1 MLFEVNLPS
10 LSPTMEEGKIVKWIK
25 KEKDQILSGEVLF
38 EVETDKATMEYESP
52 EDGYVAKIMT
62 LEGETANI
70 NQLVA
75 IISDDL
81 NFTEEDLQN
90 FIFEKDSSK
99 NSNSENINIID
110 KAIPEDSIERETI
123 NNSNIQITPLA
134 LKYVKNNNINLDDI
148 SPQMRRIHI
157 SDLTSTPSSED
168 INKDKIFISPFAK
181 KVASEKS
188 LEIKNIKG
196 SGPLSRIIIRDVLNE
211 ESSEDIPKINKLRQA
226 IAKATIFS
234 KQNIPHFY
242 LNSKVNMNNVLNFR
256 KTEKQKGNKFSF
268 NAILMQAI
276 AKSFKNFHKANCTYK
291 DNGEFIIHDDINIG
305 IAVDTDKGLKMPVV
319 KKINQDDLGE
329 INTNLKNIINLA
341 RDNKISP
348 SDLSSGVIS
357 ISNLGS
363 FNIRSFDAIILP
375 GQTFILAVG
384 QIFEDVYV
392 NKGKIEIA
400 NFVNL
405 TLSCDHRAVDGVLA
419 SQFFTNIVLN
429 LEKINNE
436 Q

>member
-1 MLFEVNLPS
+1 MLFEVNLPA

-25 KEKDQILSGEVLF
+25 NEKDQILSGEVLF

-81 NFTEEDLQN
+81 NFTEDDLEN
-90 FIFEKDSSK
+90 FIIEKGSSK
-99 NSNSENINIID
+99 NSQSEKIID
-110 KAIPEDSIERETI
+110 PVTLEDIFENKTI

-134 LKYVKNNNINLDDI
+134 LKYAKKNNILLDDI
-148 SPQMRRIHI
+148 NPQMRRIHM
-157 SDLTSTPSSED
+157 SDLTSNQSPEVTLK
-168 INKDKIFISPFAK
+168 NKIFISPLAK
-181 KVASEKS
+181 KVALEKS
-188 LEIKNIKG
+188 LEIKKIKG
-196 SGPLSRIIIRDVLNE
+196 SGPLNRIIIRDISNKE
-211 ESSEDIPKINKLRQA
+211 TPEDRPKINKLRQA
-226 IAKATIFS
+226 IAKATIYS

-242 LNSKVNMNNVLNFR
+242 LNSKVNMNNVLSFR

-276 AKSFKNFHKANCTYK
+276 AKSFKNFHEANCTYK
-291 DNGEFIIHDDINIG
+291 ENGEFIVHEDINIG
-305 IAVDTDKGLKMPVV
+305 IAVDTDKGLKMPVL
-319 KKINQDDLGE
+319 KNINQDNLVD
-329 INTNLKNIINLA
+329 INTNLMNMINLT

-348 SDLSSGVIS
+348 SDLSGGVIS

-419 SQFFTNIVLN
+419 SQFFSNIVLN

>member
-10 LSPTMEEGKIVKWIK
+10 LSPTMEDGKIVKWIK
-25 KEKDQILSGEVLF
+25 SEKDQILSGEVLF

-52 EDGYVAKIMT
+52 EDGYVAKIIT
-62 LEGETANI
+62 LEGESAKI

-81 NFTEEDLQN
+81 NFTKEDLEK
-90 FIFEKDSSK
+90 FIYQKDSNIISQ
-99 NSNSENINIID
+99 SENIIQ
-110 KAIPEDSIERETI
+110 KAIPEDGIEKKII

-134 LKYVKNNNINLDDI
+134 LKYSKKNNINLDDI
-148 SPQMRRIHI
+148 SPQMRRIHM
-157 SDLTSTPSSED
+157 SDLVSNLNTED
-168 INKDKIFISPFAK
+168 TINDKIFISPFAK
-181 KVASEKS
+181 KIALEKS
-188 LEIKNIKG
+188 LDIKNIKG
-196 SGPLSRIIIRDVLNE
+196 TGPLNRIIIRDIQDQDTTQDN
-211 ESSEDIPKINKLRQA
+211 PKINKLRQA
-226 IAKATIFS
+226 IAKATIYS

-256 KTEKQKGNKFSF
+256 KIEKQKGNKFSF

-276 AKSFKNFHKANCTYK
+276 AKSFKNFHEANCTYK
-291 DNGEFIIHDDINIG
+291 DNGDFIIHEDINIG
-305 IAVDTDKGLKMPVV
+305 IAVDTDKGLKMPVL
-319 KKINQDDLGE
+319 KKINHEDLVE
-329 INTNLKNIINLA
+329 INSNLMNIINLT

-348 SDLSSGVIS
+348 SDLSGGVIS

-419 SQFFTNIVLN
+419 SQFFSNIVLN
-429 LEKINNE
+429 LEKIKNE
-436 Q
+436 

>member
-10 LSPTMEEGKIVKWIK
+10 LSPTMEDGKIVKWIK
-25 KEKDQILSGEVLF
+25 SEKDQILSGEVLF

-52 EDGYVAKIMT
+52 EDGYVAKIIT
-62 LEGETANI
+62 LEGESAKI

-81 NFTEEDLQN
+81 NFTEEDLEK
-90 FIFEKDSSK
+90 FINQKDSNIISQ
-99 NSNSENINIID
+99 SENIIQ
-110 KAIPEDSIERETI
+110 KAIPEDGIEKKII

-134 LKYVKNNNINLDDI
+134 LKYSKKNNINLDDI
-148 SPQMRRIHI
+148 SPQMRRIHM
-157 SDLTSTPSSED
+157 SDLVSNLNTEET
-168 INKDKIFISPFAK
+168 INDKIFISPFAK
-181 KVASEKS
+181 KVALEKS
-188 LEIKNIKG
+188 LDIKNIKG
-196 SGPLSRIIIRDVLNE
+196 TGPLNRIIIRDIQDQDTTQDN
-211 ESSEDIPKINKLRQA
+211 SKINKLRQA
-226 IAKATIFS
+226 IAKATIYS

-256 KTEKQKGNKFSF
+256 KIEKQKGNKFSF

-276 AKSFKNFHKANCTYK
+276 AKSFKNFHEANCTYK
-291 DNGEFIIHDDINIG
+291 DNGDFIIHEDINIG
-305 IAVDTDKGLKMPVV
+305 IAVDTDKGLKMPVL
-319 KKINQDDLGE
+319 KKINQEDLVE
-329 INTNLKNIINLA
+329 INTNLMNIINLT

-348 SDLSSGVIS
+348 SDLSDGVIS

-419 SQFFTNIVLN
+419 SQFFSNIVLN
-429 LEKINNE
+429 LEKIKNE
-436 Q
+436 

>member
-10 LSPTMEEGKIVKWIK
+10 LSPTMEDGKIVKWIK
-25 KEKDQILSGEVLF
+25 SEKDQILSGEVLF

-52 EDGYVAKIMT
+52 EDGYVAKIIT
-62 LEGETANI
+62 LEGESAKI

-81 NFTEEDLQN
+81 NFTKEDLEK
-90 FIFEKDSSK
+90 FINQKDSNNISQ
-99 NSNSENINIID
+99 SENIIQ
-110 KAIPEDSIERETI
+110 KSIPEDGIEKKII

-134 LKYVKNNNINLDDI
+134 LKYSKKNNINLDDI
-148 SPQMRRIHI
+148 SPQMRRIHM
-157 SDLTSTPSSED
+157 SDLVSNLNTEET
-168 INKDKIFISPFAK
+168 INDKIFISPFAK
-181 KVASEKS
+181 KVALEKS
-188 LEIKNIKG
+188 LDIKNIKG
-196 SGPLSRIIIRDVLNE
+196 TGPLNRIIIRDIQDQDTTQDN
-211 ESSEDIPKINKLRQA
+211 SKINKLRQA
-226 IAKATIFS
+226 IAKATIYS

-256 KTEKQKGNKFSF
+256 KIEKQKGNKFSF

-276 AKSFKNFHKANCTYK
+276 AKSFKNFHEANCTYK
-291 DNGEFIIHDDINIG
+291 DNGDFIIHEDINIG
-305 IAVDTDKGLKMPVV
+305 IAVDTDKGLKMPVL
-319 KKINQDDLGE
+319 KKINQEDLVE
-329 INTNLKNIINLA
+329 INTNLMNIINLT

-348 SDLSSGVIS
+348 SDLSDGVIS

-419 SQFFTNIVLN
+419 SQFFSNIVLN
-429 LEKINNE
+429 LEKIKNE
-436 Q
+436 

>member
-1 MLFEVNLPS
+1 MLFEVNLPA

-25 KEKDQILSGEVLF
+25 NEKDQILSGEVLF

-81 NFTEEDLQN
+81 NFTEEDLEN
-90 FIFEKDSSK
+90 FIIEKDPSK
-99 NSNSENINIID
+99 NSQTKKIID
-110 KAIPEDSIERETI
+110 QVTFEDTVEKKTI

-134 LKYVKNNNINLDDI
+134 LKYAKENSILIDDI
-148 SPQMRRIHI
+148 KPQMRRIHM
-157 SDLTSTPSSED
+157 SDLTLNQSPEVTF
-168 INKDKIFISPFAK
+168 KDKIFISPFAK
-181 KVASEKS
+181 KVAKEKS
-188 LEIKNIKG
+188 LEILKIKG
-196 SGPLSRIIIRDVLNE
+196 SGPLDRIIIRDLLNKE
-211 ESSEDIPKINKLRQA
+211 IPEDSPKINKLRQA
-226 IAKATIFS
+226 IAKATIYS

-256 KTEKQKGNKFSF
+256 KTEKQKGNKFTF

-276 AKSFKNFHKANCTYK
+276 AKSFKNFQEANCTYK
-291 DNGEFIIHDDINIG
+291 DNGEFIVHEDINIG
-305 IAVDTDKGLKMPVV
+305 IAVDTDKGLKMPVL
-319 KKINQDDLGE
+319 KNINQDDLVD
-329 INTNLKNIINLA
+329 INTNLTNMIKIA

-348 SDLSSGVIS
+348 SDLSGGVIS

-400 NFVNL
+400 NFLNL

-419 SQFFTNIVLN
+419 SQFFSNIVLN